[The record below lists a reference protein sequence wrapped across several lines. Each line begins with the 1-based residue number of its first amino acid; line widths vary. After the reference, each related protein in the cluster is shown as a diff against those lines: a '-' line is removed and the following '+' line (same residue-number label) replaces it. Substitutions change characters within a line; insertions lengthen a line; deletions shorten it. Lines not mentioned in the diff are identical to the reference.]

1 MASAASGVTVNF
13 PGGGSSSEVVSVSV
27 TEGGDKPLAYVGTFT
42 PNGGTA
48 TVVSLGG
55 GGSPGSYGQLSVSG
69 SGIGVTV
76 NKAYVESVD
85 TSASVGDVVRY
96 TTTMRIITQ

>member
-1 MASAASGVTVNF
+1 MATVVSGVTVSA
-13 PGGGSSSEVVSVSV
+13 PGVSASELVSVSV
-27 TEGGDKPLAYVGTFT
+27 TEGGDKPLAYSGDYS

-55 GGSPGSYGQLSVSG
+55 GGSPGKYGALTVTG
-69 SGIGVTV
+69 VGISINVPRV
-76 NKAYVESVD
+76 YVESVD

-96 TTTMRIITQ
+96 TTTMRIIKQ

>member
-1 MASAASGVTVNF
+1 MAKVASGVTVSL
-13 PGGGSSSEVVSVSV
+13 PGGSAEVISVSV
-27 TEGGDKPLAYVGTFT
+27 TEGGDKPISYGGTFT

-55 GGSPGSYGQLSVSG
+55 GGLPGLYGPLTVSG
-69 SGIGVTV
+69 SGISVSV
-76 NKAYVESVD
+76 PRVYVESVD

-96 TTTMRIITQ
+96 TTTMRIITP

>member
-1 MASAASGVTVNF
+1 MPTLAAGVTVTL
-13 PGGGSSSEVVSVSV
+13 PGGAASEAVSVSV
-27 TEGGDKPLAYVGTFT
+27 TEGGDKAIAYGGSYS

-55 GGSPGSYGQLSVSG
+55 GGSPGEYGALSVTG
-69 SGIGVTV
+69 SGISITV
-76 NKAYVESVD
+76 PRVYVESVD

>member
-1 MASAASGVTVNF
+1 MATIASGVTVSL
-13 PGGGSSSEVVSVSV
+13 PGGSASEVVSVSV
-27 TEGGDKPLAYVGTFT
+27 TEGGDKPISFSGSYS

-55 GGSPGSYGQLSVSG
+55 GGSEGEYGSLSVSG
-69 SGIGVTV
+69 SGISVSV
-76 NKAYVESVD
+76 PRVYVESVD